1 MKMPDVKEASPQVG
15 LMGAGMSFA
24 TSSALKDIVNTAGL
38 GDKEQLQVIL
48 AVLSGLIGSAAAIVA
63 KLNNDESGDPSEPSH
78 IVLQWLKNMVDTGQQ
93 PSQH

>member
-38 GDKEQLQVIL
+38 GDKEQLQVL
-48 AVLSGLIGSAAAIVA
+48 LPNSTTMSRATHLSLLTLSFNG
-63 KLNNDESGDPSEPSH
+63 
-78 IVLQWLKNMVDTGQQ
+78 
-93 PSQH
+93 